1 MEVFFQGFGVG
12 AGLIIAI
19 GAQNTF
25 VLSQGIR
32 GRHRGVVACICSFAD
47 LFLIFI
53 GAFGIG
59 AAVATNPLY
68 QNIAAWGGAL
78 FLFWYGTRAFLS
90 ALRGGSLEGSANG
103 TGSRKTVILTTFA
116 ITFLNPH
123 VYLDTIVL
131 IGGISGQHGVTGRY
145 LFALGAGLAS
155 CLWFFMLS
163 YGASF
168 LAPLFKRQM
177 AWRFLDSIVCAV
189 MWGIALKLLPLK
201 FNLIG

>member
-19 GAQNTF
+19 GAQNSF

-32 GRHRGVVACICSFAD
+32 GRHRAVVAWICSLAD
-47 LFLIFI
+47 LVLIFI

-59 AAVATNPLY
+59 AAVATNPTF
-68 QNIAAWGGAL
+68 QNIAAWGGAA
-78 FLFWYGTRAFLS
+78 FLFWYGAKSLLS
-90 ALRGGSLEGSANG
+90 AVQGGSLEGSGNES
-103 TGSRKTVILTTFA
+103 GSRKAVILTTLA

-131 IGGISGQHGVTGRY
+131 IGGVSGQHEASGRY
-145 LFALGAGLAS
+145 KFALGAGLAS

-163 YGASF
+163 YGAAF
-168 LAPLFKRQM
+168 LAPLFRRQI
-177 AWRFLDSIVCAV
+177 AWRFLDTAVCVV
-189 MWGIALKLLPLK
+189 MWGIAWKILP
-201 FNLIG
+201 ID

>member
-1 MEVFFQGFGVG
+1 MDVFLQGVGVG

-19 GAQNTF
+19 GAQNSF

-32 GRHRGVVACICSFAD
+32 GTHRALVAWICSLAD
-47 LFLIFI
+47 MLLIFI

-59 AAVATNPLY
+59 AAVATNPMF
-68 QNIAAWGGAL
+68 QKGAAWGGAL
-78 FLFWYGTRAFLS
+78 FLFWYGGRAFLS
-90 ALRGGSLEGSANG
+90 AVRGASLEDSGNG
-103 TGSRKTVILTTFA
+103 TGSRRAVLLTTLA

-131 IGGISGQHGVTGRY
+131 IGGVSGQYEASGRY

-163 YGASF
+163 YGAVF
-168 LAPLFKRQM
+168 LAPLFRRQI
-177 AWRFLDSIVCAV
+177 AWRFLDSAVCAV
-189 MWGIALKLLPLK
+189 MWGIALKILP
-201 FNLIG
+201 I